1 MVLKA
6 RELKYNAME
15 IVETKKNI
23 IPPLI
28 TRDLFKA
35 YWVRVAAGR
44 LTGQKKSNKGNKM
57 KYSDADSDVL
67 ILIFNQNWR
76 AGGK

>member
-15 IVETKKNI
+15 IVETKKYIYI
-23 IPPLI
+23 IVPLI
-28 TRDLFKA
+28 TLDLFNA
-35 YWVRVAAGR
+35 YLVRMAAGR

-57 KYSDADSDVL
+57 KYSYADRDVL
-67 ILIFNQNWR
+67 ILIFDLN
-76 AGGK
+76 